1 MARKSATV
9 YNPQN
14 SNLSLEQKLS
24 MLKTFVINLAG
35 SDDRWETTSKRLTEL
50 KVPFERFEAVDGR
63 VSPHPLFE
71 RHDDK
76 LRQKYRGRA
85 LSGGEL
91 GCFASHFLLWQRC
104 VELDEPI
111 VVMEDDIIIRTSFAE
126 AINTAEEN
134 IEKLPYL
141 RFSGIHLKRRPYK
154 KICKLGPF
162 DLVDHIRGPA
172 GTQCY
177 VLSPSAAKI
186 FIQHADV
193 WFLAVDDYMDRYWQ
207 HNINCY
213 SLMPFPVGL
222 ADVETDMARPKKTAR
237 SLKVKLVKAGY
248 GLLEFFRRNWYR
260 ISSDKFDIHQH

>member
-1 MARKSATV
+1 
-9 YNPQN
+9 
-14 SNLSLEQKLS
+14 

-35 SDDRWETTSKRLTEL
+35 SDERWETTSRRLTEL
-50 KVPFERFEAVDGR
+50 QVPFERFEAVDGR

-104 VELDEPI
+104 VELNEPI
-111 VVMEDDIIIRTSFAE
+111 VVMEDDIIIRDSFPE
-126 AINTAEEN
+126 ALKIALEN
-134 IEKLPYL
+134 IATLPYL

-154 KICKLGPF
+154 KIRSLGSF
-162 DLVDHIRGPA
+162 DLVDHIKGPA
-172 GTQCY
+172 GTQSY
-177 VLSPSAAKI
+177 MLSPSAAKT
-186 FIQHADV
+186 FLQNADV

-207 HNINCY
+207 HHIGCY

-222 ADVETDMARPKKTAR
+222 ADVETDMVRPKKAAR
-237 SLKVKLVKAGY
+237 SLKVKLVKAWY
-248 GLLEFFRRNWYR
+248 GVLETFRRNRYR
-260 ISSDKFDIHQH
+260 YFKDKA

>member
-1 MARKSATV
+1 
-9 YNPQN
+9 
-14 SNLSLEQKLS
+14 

-35 SDDRWETTSKRLTEL
+35 SDERLETTSSRLKEL
-50 KVPFERFEAVDGR
+50 NVSFERFEAVDGR

-104 VELDEPI
+104 VELNEPI
-111 VVMEDDIIIRTSFAE
+111 VVMEDDIIIRDSFPE
-126 AINTAEEN
+126 AVKVASEN
-134 IEKLPYL
+134 ISKLPYL

-154 KICKLGPF
+154 KIDRLGSF
-162 DLVDHIRGPA
+162 DLVDHIKGPA

-177 VLSPSAAKI
+177 VLSPLAAKA
-186 FIQHADV
+186 FIQSADV

-207 HNINCY
+207 HSINCY

-222 ADVETDMARPKKTAR
+222 ANVETDMVRPKKATR
-237 SLKVKLVKAGY
+237 SLKVKLVKACY
-248 GLLEFFRRNWYR
+248 GLLESLRRNRYR
-260 ISSDKFDIHQH
+260 FRSNKEL